1 MAADNVGVDNAGA
14 KELTGSVAH
23 QWSPLLR
30 PLVAG
35 RTSIGVWGAAAASV
49 DTREAVGHETMK
61 AMRWCLHFHFE
72 NGQPC
77 E

>member
-49 DTREAVGHETMK
+49 GIREAVVGSM
-61 AMRWCLHFHFE
+61 
-72 NGQPC
+72 NGARDDEGDEMVPSL
-77 E
+77 